1 MTERNGAIGLRHLG
15 ARATLL
21 ETGDGDSLENINTTI
36 LNDGCLCYVTEIAG
50 YYILDRA
57 SVADAVGDVVI
68 APAAGPGRWFFLVSA
83 TAAGYWAQVN
93 LIQTPGSVTIG
104 TQSQWENPPSGGG
117 SQYDIVSPGPD
128 FFTLDVGTGLLT
140 YSGPSGKAFLV
151 TVNAAA
157 ANEDAA
163 ASVSIEVVASLGTDV
178 GTSGNIF
185 GASRARTPAT
195 QNFEVALSSTVILTL
210 NDGSI
215 IRPIFRNL
223 STTDDISVERLTMVV
238 TDVI

>member
-36 LNDGCLCYVTEIAG
+36 LNDGCLCWVTEIAG
-50 YYILDRA
+50 YYVFDRN

-68 APAAGPGRWFFLVSA
+68 APTAGPGRWFFLVSG
-83 TAAGYWAQVN
+83 TAVGYWAQVT

-117 SQYDIVSPGPD
+117 SQYALISPGPD
-128 FFTLDVGTGLLT
+128 FFTLNVGTGLLT
-140 YSGPSGKAFLV
+140 YSGPNGKAFEI
-151 TVNAAA
+151 TVDASV

-163 ASVSIEVVASLGTDV
+163 ATISVEVVPSTGSIV
-178 GTSGNIF
+178 GTTTDDFN
-185 GASRARTPAT
+185 ASRASTPAT
-195 QNFEVALSSTVILTL
+195 QNFEVALSSTLILQL
-210 NDGSI
+210 SDGDI

-223 STTDDISVERLTMVV
+223 TTTDDISVERLTMVV
-238 TDVI
+238 VAVD